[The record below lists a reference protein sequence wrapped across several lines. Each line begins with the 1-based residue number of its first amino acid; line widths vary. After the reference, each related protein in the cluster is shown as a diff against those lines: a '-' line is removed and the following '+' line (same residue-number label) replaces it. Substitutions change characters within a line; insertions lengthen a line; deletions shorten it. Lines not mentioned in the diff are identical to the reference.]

1 MAIKILKLPI
11 YNETYYSYSVALEGE
26 TFTLEFL
33 FLQTRSNSW
42 FVTLKNSSQEI
53 LVTGQR
59 LTPNTVL
66 FQGYQLE
73 GLSGFFY
80 FESKDLRNEDFR
92 VGTPKDFYTL
102 YYIYDTG
109 V

>member
-1 MAIKILKLPI
+1 MAIKIVKLPV
-11 YNETYYSYSVALEGE
+11 YNETYYSYSVALEGN
-26 TFTLEFL
+26 TFVLEFL
-33 FLQTRSNSW
+33 FLQSRSNSW
-42 FVTLKNSSQEI
+42 FVTLKNSSQET
-53 LVTGQR
+53 LLSGQR

-80 FESKDLRNEDFR
+80 FESKDLENEEFR
-92 VGTPKDFYTL
+92 VGTPRDFYTL
-102 YYIYDTG
+102 YYIYNTE